1 MKDFLEI
8 LHKVGLVP
16 IQILGW
22 ISFILL
28 GMTVIPSLNYIPKVI
43 IYIRVSSINLA
54 VSSRE
59 IYFSPIELP
68 L

>member
-1 MKDFLEI
+1 MKDFFEI

-43 IYIRVSSINLA
+43 MLYILTPFVMGR
-54 VSSRE
+54 
-59 IYFSPIELP
+59 
-68 L
+68 